1 MDAMVAIL
9 TRLRGMVMHKGAI
22 ALLLALHCLL
32 GSAASAAAGSPWKP
46 TRAVALIVGAAPG
59 GSIDLTARVLQRVW
73 DESRIVQS
81 PVIVINKP
89 GAGNGIA
96 WAYLNDR
103 GTDGHSIAIGTTNL
117 VTNEIIG
124 AHKLGYRDVTPLAI
138 LFDDYMALVVR
149 ADSPLKTWKDV
160 ADRLR
165 RDAGSLSVAFGPSLG
180 SGGHTGAAVAVKSTG
195 ADIAGARFVA
205 YKSVGE
211 ALAAMFG
218 GQIDI
223 VCGTVANMPAHLQA
237 GRIRVLGVT
246 SAKRLGGT
254 LAQAPTFKEQGFD
267 ALFTNW
273 RAVIGPKN
281 MQREHVAYWEH
292 ALHAATQTP
301 EWRSDLER
309 NFWTSN
315 FLTGPAAQRF
325 METSSVDFRALWMQ
339 IGTRNP

>member
-1 MDAMVAIL
+1 MSDVHEHSRDRARMVRSVVRDAAL
-9 TRLRGMVMHKGAI
+9 
-22 ALLLALHCLL
+22 ALLLTLHCLQP
-32 GSAASAAAGSPWKP
+32 GSAEAAGSSWKP
-46 TRAVALIVGAAPG
+46 ARPVALIVGAAPG
-59 GSIDLTARVLQRVW
+59 GSIDLTARVLQRLW
-73 DESRIVQS
+73 DDTRIVQS

-96 WAYLNDR
+96 WAYLNER
-103 GTDGHSIAIGTTNL
+103 GADGHSISIGTTNL

-124 AHKLGYRDVTPLAI
+124 AHKLGYRDVTPLAV

-160 ADRLR
+160 AERLR
-165 RDAGSLSVAFGPSLG
+165 RDPGSLSVAFGPSLG

-195 ADIAGARFVA
+195 AAVAGARFVA

-223 VCGTVANMPAHLQA
+223 VCGTAANMPAHLQA

-246 SAKRLGGT
+246 SAKRLGGA
-254 LAQAPTFKEQGFD
+254 LAQAPTFKEQGFE

-281 MQREHVAYWEH
+281 
-292 ALHAATQTP
+292 HAA
-301 EWRSDLER
+301 RARRL
-309 NFWTSN
+309 
-315 FLTGPAAQRF
+315 LGTGTCRGHADARVAA
-325 METSSVDFRALWMQ
+325 
-339 IGTRNP
+339 